1 MAQRLGGVAFWY
13 RGGRQ
18 MALRGNFTVSPSTT
32 QRTGVAGL
40 DRPHGFI
47 EEPRLPFMEGDV
59 SLEPG
64 TNVGNIDAVE
74 DETIT
79 AELANGSVFVLRN
92 AWRAAATEINAHDG
106 LFRVRFE
113 GLSAKEFQ
121 GS

>member
-1 MAQRLGGVAFWY
+1 MAQRLGGVSFWY

-18 MALRGNFTVSPSTT
+18 MALRGNFTVSPGTSV
-32 QRTGVAGL
+32 RTGVAGL

-47 EEPRLPFMEGDV
+47 EEPRVPFMEGDV

-64 TNVGNIDAVE
+64 TNVGDIHAID

-92 AWRAAATEINAHDG
+92 AWHATAIEINAHDG
-106 LFRVRFE
+106 MFRVRFE
-113 GLSAKEFQ
+113 GMSAKEFQ